1 MAETSKL
8 LHVVVDRV
16 NGNQIERS
24 CSIRTNNDC
33 QYNDI
38 DFIQIWPVIIIEES
52 STSCLSVPP
61 EQQAHNK
68 QAQSRAFSLGLRER
82 ELLRDDRFA
91 LYRHWCEQ
99 SLLYISRGSR
109 ISSTH
114 GQCHKQVKI
123 KQELTC

>member
-68 QAQSRAFSLGLRER
+68 PRAGRSPL
-82 ELLRDDRFA
+82 D
-91 LYRHWCEQ
+91 CV
-99 SLLYISRGSR
+99 SGSF
-109 ISSTH
+109 
-114 GQCHKQVKI
+114 
-123 KQELTC
+123 